1 MGTLFPDSCQ
11 RSYDEI
17 NRYFCIGCNNKEP
30 QIVKTVTLQVV
41 VNSTTRATVNQT
53 KKYIILCKDFAEG
66 LWGGDIN
73 KPSTRF
79 DNCGMTSYWDP
90 NASSDVIL
98 PSTTFKTAQ
107 DFFNAVKPPF
117 YNDYEVRIE
126 DPKVM
131 PDCMS
136 EYAYSPFSIMST
148 LVFFVLYLL
157 Y

>member
-1 MGTLFPDSCQ
+1 MVAFFPGSCQ
-11 RSYDEI
+11 RSYDEM

-53 KKYIILCKDFAEG
+53 KKYIILCKDFAAA

-73 KPSTRF
+73 HPTTRF

-98 PSTTFKTAQ
+98 PSAAFK
-107 DFFNAVKPPF
+107 NA
-117 YNDYEVRIE
+117 
-126 DPKVM
+126 
-131 PDCMS
+131 
-136 EYAYSPFSIMST
+136 
-148 LVFFVLYLL
+148 
-157 Y
+157 